1 MEAENLD
8 AKSKLKFLL
17 LNIYVEQ
24 EVVQGLFIAC
34 DRLFVVEISFMS
46 LLLDRMTCNFKWS
59 LSDLVVYSKID

>member
-34 DRLFVVEISFMS
+34 DRVFVVEISFMS
-46 LLLDRMTCNFKWS
+46 LLLDRMTCNFKCS